1 MSLQGSTRRSRLVG
15 NMSVTRERE
24 RRARDVVRLFLC
36 GDVMLGRGV
45 DQILAHPGDPA
56 LRESLVKDARDY
68 VALAERVDGPIPRPV
83 DGSWPWGASLAA
95 LDAAVPDVRVVNL
108 ETAVSGSDDFA
119 VGKAVHYR
127 MSPDNLAGL
136 LAADPDVCVL
146 ANNHVLDFGARGL
159 VETLD
164 VLTSAGLRTAGA
176 GRDVDEARRPAA
188 VPLDGGG
195 RVLVFGWGMGSSG
208 IPAEWAAAGGRPGV
222 AFLPEPSS
230 AAVGTVVD
238 HIAEHRGADDLV
250 VVSIHW
256 GSNWGYEV
264 PRSQVRLAH
273 ALIDEGVD
281 VVHGHSSHH
290 PRPFEVYR
298 DRLVL
303 YGCGD
308 LINDYEGI
316 AGREDYRADLRLL
329 YLVSLARSTG
339 AFLGLRMI
347 PMQTRRMRLRRAS
360 RTDADWLRGRLD
372 QVCAPF
378 GVRIDGERQGGL
390 TVRRAP

>member
-1 MSLQGSTRRSRLVG
+1 MVS
-15 NMSVTRERE
+15 
-24 RRARDVVRLFLC
+24 LFLC

-45 DQILAHPGDPA
+45 DQILAHPGDPR
-56 LRESLVKDARDY
+56 LRESLVTDARDY
-68 VALAERVDGPIPRPV
+68 VALAERVNGRIPRPV
-83 DGSWPWGASLAA
+83 DGSWPWGDSLAVLEGVA
-95 LDAAVPDVRVVNL
+95 PDVRVINL

-119 VGKAVHYR
+119 AGKAVHYR
-127 MSPDNLAGL
+127 MSPDNLTGV

-146 ANNHVLDFGARGL
+146 ANNHVLDFGTRGL
-159 VETLD
+159 EETLD
-164 VLTSAGLRTAGA
+164 VLNSAGLRTAGA

-188 VPLDGGG
+188 VPLEGGG
-195 RVLVFGWGMGSSG
+195 RVLVFAWGMASSG
-208 IPAEWAAAGGRPGV
+208 IPAEWDAAGGMPGV
-222 AFLPEPSS
+222 AFLPELSS

-238 HIAEHRGADDLV
+238 RIAEHRRDDDLV

-264 PRSQVRLAH
+264 PRSQVRFAH

-290 PRPFEVYR
+290 PRPLEVYR
-298 DRLVL
+298 DRLIL

-308 LINDYEGI
+308 FINDYEGI

-339 AFLGLRMI
+339 AFLGAQMI
-347 PMQTRRMRLRRAS
+347 PMRTRRMQLRHAS
-360 RTDADWLRGRLD
+360 RTDLDWLRGRLD
-372 QVCAPF
+372 RVCSPF
-378 GVRIDGERQGGL
+378 GVRIDGERRGGL
-390 TVRRAP
+390 TVRPAT